1 MIEPIILNVATEFSI
16 TPDARLKENG
26 KSSAEQFREGV
37 LERKFLLAKKNKTTL
52 IVNLDGAAGYGTSF
66 LEESFGGLARKYST
80 DAVLKTLQFISNDEP
95 YLVEDIER
103 YIEEANLEFA

>member
-1 MIEPIILNVATEFSI
+1 MLKPIMLNIAIEFSD

-26 KSSAEQFREGV
+26 KSSAEQFREQI
-37 LERKFLLAKKNKTTL
+37 LEKKFLTARDNKTSL
-52 IVNLDGAAGYGTSF
+52 VINLDGAAGYGTSF

-80 DAVLKTLQFISNDEP
+80 NEVLKTLQFISNDEP
-95 YLVEDIER
+95 YLIEDIVR